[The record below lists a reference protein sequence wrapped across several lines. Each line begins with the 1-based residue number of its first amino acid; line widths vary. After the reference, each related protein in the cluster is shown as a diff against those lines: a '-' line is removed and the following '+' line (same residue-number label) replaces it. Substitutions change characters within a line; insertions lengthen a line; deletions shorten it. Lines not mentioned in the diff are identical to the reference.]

1 MFVRAAKMKHH
12 RLGGQ
17 INQVWYFII
26 ALKVRRSK
34 IKVSSDMVHIHKG
47 ILLSLKRSKTVAF
60 AEMWM
65 DLEII
70 IQGKVSQ
77 KEKNKYHILTLTGA
91 T

>member
-1 MFVRAAKMKHH
+1 MFVRAAKMKYH
-12 RLGGQ
+12 RPGGQ

-34 IKVSSDMVHIHKG
+34 IKVSSDMVHIHDG

-77 KEKNKYHILTLTGA
+77 KEKNKYRILTLTGA

>member
-1 MFVRAAKMKHH
+1 MS
-12 RLGGQ
+12 L
-17 INQVWYFII
+17 Y
-26 ALKVRRSK
+26 
-34 IKVSSDMVHIHKG
+34 MVHIHTG
-47 ILLSLKRSKTVAF
+47 ILLSLKRSKIVAF

-77 KEKNKYHILTLTGA
+77 KEKNKYRILTLIGA

>member
-1 MFVRAAKMKHH
+1 MS
-12 RLGGQ
+12 L
-17 INQVWYFII
+17 
-26 ALKVRRSK
+26 
-34 IKVSSDMVHIHKG
+34 DMVQIHTG
-47 ILLSLKRSKTVAF
+47 ILLSLKRSKIVAF

-77 KEKNKYHILTLTGA
+77 KEKNKYRILTLIGA

>member
-1 MFVRAAKMKHH
+1 M
-12 RLGGQ
+12 
-17 INQVWYFII
+17 
-26 ALKVRRSK
+26 
-34 IKVSSDMVHIHKG
+34 SSDMVHIHDG

-77 KEKNKYHILTLTGA
+77 KEKNKYRILTLTGA